1 MREKVEVNVKK
12 ILKKD
17 GIKNN
22 VFNQENKLNTNIKKI
37 IDSKLNKKNWSYR
50 LVNTKSNSA
59 TLISQQPGEGNR
71 RHYHSNWDEWW
82 LIIKGMWKFEIE
94 GKEFK
99 LKKNDLILIKRK
111 QKHKITAIG
120 KTNAIRLAV
129 SRGDVDHIYV
139 D

>member
-1 MREKVEVNVKK
+1 MREKIEVNVKK

-22 VFNQENKLNTNIKKI
+22 VFDQENKLNTNIKKV
-37 IDSKLNKKNWSYR
+37 IDSKLDKKNWSYR

-94 GKEFK
+94 GKQYK

>member
-1 MREKVEVNVKK
+1 MKKNRERNVKE

-17 GIKNN
+17 GVTNN
-22 VFNQENKLNTNIKKI
+22 VFNKENKLITNIKKI
-37 IDSKLNKKNWSYR
+37 VSSKHNIKSWSYR

-59 TLISQQPGEGNR
+59 TLISQKPGQGNR
-71 RHYHSNWDEWW
+71 KHYHSNWDEWW
-82 LIIKGMWKFEIE
+82 LIIKGQWLFEIE
-94 GKEFK
+94 AKKFY
-99 LKKNDLILIKRK
+99 LKKDDLILIKRN

-120 KTNAIRLAV
+120 NTNAIRLAV

>member
-1 MREKVEVNVKK
+1 MREKIEVNVKK

-37 IDSKLNKKNWSYR
+37 IDSKLNQKNWSYR

-94 GKEFK
+94 GKQYK

>member
-1 MREKVEVNVKK
+1 MREKIEVNVKK
-12 ILKKD
+12 ILIKD
-17 GIKNN
+17 GIKDN
-22 VFNQENKLNTNIKKI
+22 VFHQENKLNTNIKKI

-50 LVNTKSNSA
+50 LINTKSNSA

-94 GKEFK
+94 GKIFK

-129 SRGDVDHIYV
+129 SRGDVEHIYV